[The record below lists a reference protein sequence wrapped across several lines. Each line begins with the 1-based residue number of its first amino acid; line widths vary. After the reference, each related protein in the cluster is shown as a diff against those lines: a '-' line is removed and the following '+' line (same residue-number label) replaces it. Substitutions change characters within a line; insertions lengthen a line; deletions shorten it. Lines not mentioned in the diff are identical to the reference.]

1 MASGSGSAGSG
12 SGSSQ
17 VSLDAVLSEITT
29 SQDDKSLNAF
39 LKDYGREMRDLLYAS
54 LLSSG
59 QDPLS
64 VLDIQVN
71 TLGYLYLL

>member
-1 MASGSGSAGSG
+1 MASGSGSTGSG

-29 SQDDKSLNAF
+29 SQDDKNLNTF
-39 LKDYGREMRDLLYAS
+39 LKDYGREMRDLLFAS

-64 VLDIQVN
+64 VLDVQVN